1 VDLKRQKRICSK
13 LDKQSE
19 ESMDKSVL
27 KGERE
32 GCGEKDL
39 QERKVLSLK

>member
-1 VDLKRQKRICSK
+1 
-13 LDKQSE
+13 
-19 ESMDKSVL
+19 MDKSVL

>member
-1 VDLKRQKRICSK
+1 
-13 LDKQSE
+13 
-19 ESMDKSVL
+19 MDRPKSVL